1 MISLLFQHGHEIRIA
16 GGAVSDL
23 VSGKSGG
30 IADVD
35 LATTATPEEMIEM
48 FKIEQ
53 VRTINEQGKTKYL
66 VNQVKPDFTI

>member
-1 MISLLFQHGHEIRIA
+1 MISLFQHGHEIRIA
-16 GGAVSDL
+16 GGAVRDL

-53 VRTINEQGKTKYL
+53 VRTINEQGKTVL
-66 VNQVKPDFTI
+66 

>member
-1 MISLLFQHGHEIRIA
+1 M
-16 GGAVSDL
+16 
-23 VSGKSGG
+23 SGKSGG

-53 VRTINEQGKTKYL
+53 VRTFNEQGKTT
-66 VNQVKPDFTI
+66 VNMLYKEYAEKSEPSLFLKSSKI